1 MAIGRRAGRLSHGV
15 PSGASPVIR
24 RILRIVVG
32 ATAGVALLL
41 VQPGGP
47 AAQEVTGPALK
58 AAFLFNF
65 VKFTTWPADV
75 LPDAAP
81 LVMCVVNDPAVGSAL
96 AKDVGGREVL
106 GHRIRVVQSAQ
117 NDALRACHVVYVSGA
132 RSAALDVVR
141 LVRDAPVFTVSD
153 VHAFTTGGGI
163 AQLHVQQ
170 GQLRF
175 AIALEAARGARLQI
189 SARLMALARQP

>member
-1 MAIGRRAGRLSHGV
+1 M
-15 PSGASPVIR
+15 
-24 RILRIVVG
+24 VG
-32 ATAGVALLL
+32 AVAGVALLL
-41 VQPGGP
+41 VQPGVP
-47 AAQEVTGPALK
+47 TAQEVTGPALK

-75 LPDAAP
+75 LPHSAP

-106 GHRIRVVQSAQ
+106 GHRIRVVQSEQ
-117 NDALRACHVVYVSGA
+117 SDVLRACHVVYVSGA

-141 LVRDAPVFTVSD
+141 VVRDAPVFTVSD
-153 VHAFTTGGGI
+153 VHAFTAGGGI

-175 AIALEAARGARLQI
+175 AIALEAARSARLQI

>member
-1 MAIGRRAGRLSHGV
+1 M
-15 PSGASPVIR
+15 
-24 RILRIVVG
+24 
-32 ATAGVALLL
+32 ALLL
-41 VQPGGP
+41 ARPGAPG
-47 AAQEVTGPALK
+47 AQEVTGPALK
-58 AAFLFNF
+58 AAFVFNF

-81 LVMCVVNDPAVGSAL
+81 LVMCVVDDPAVGSAL
-96 AKDVGGREVL
+96 AKNVDGREVL
-106 GHRIRVVQSAQ
+106 GHRIRVVQS
-117 NDALRACHVVYVSGA
+117 DRETVLRDCHVLYVSGA
-132 RSAALDVVR
+132 RSSALDVVDV
-141 LVRDAPVFTVSD
+141 VRDAPVLTVSD

-175 AIALEAARGARLQI
+175 AIALDAARSARLQI